1 MDALLCDLR
10 FAMRTLL
17 KAPAFTAAV
26 VVTMTLGIGAT
37 TSMFTVVNSIV
48 LRPLPFPESER
59 AVMLCETNP
68 RIRDFCIASPPNV
81 ADWAHASRTLESAG
95 VARTESFIAQSK
107 EGSSGVR
114 GGIASPGF
122 FRALRVRPALGR
134 LLEDQDMP
142 RGANAVAL
150 VSHGFWRRTLGGDPL
165 AVGRTLTLDGRAFTV
180 IGVLPADAYIPEFG
194 FVDVWK
200 PLTASID
207 NVENRN
213 WRGFIGLG
221 RLAPGASLAGLRAEL
236 DTIRGQLAAA
246 YPESNEGWGIRV
258 AGLRDQTVGPTR
270 VTLWIFLGATAFVLL
285 IACANVA
292 GLLLVRATRRAPEFA
307 VRTSLGAGGGRLVRQ
322 LLTESLVI
330 SLAGGFFGLLLA
342 WWTTRAFVTMAPA
355 SIPRLDEVTIDGR
368 VALFTVLLSVAT
380 AVLFGLAPARQAS
393 KMDVGTTLKG
403 RRHGGPRETRLRSSL
418 VIVEIALAFV
428 LLVGAGLL
436 TRTFSRL
443 LQWNPGFAR
452 EGLVTSWMLAPT
464 STYRTTA
471 AAVGVLERAR
481 DSVATIPGIQ
491 SVGLGSA
498 GPQRVFGGVETD
510 ALFIEGQSRDP
521 SEAPPVN
528 WFDIGPEY
536 FDAMGI
542 AIVKGRGITPADAA
556 GAPNVAVINH
566 ALAKRFFGAADPIGR
581 RVTVMKHTSEIVG
594 VVGDVKPYR
603 PDRPTAPEIY
613 WPIRQY
619 RRFAA
624 YLVMRIAPDIEGIE
638 KTVRARVAT
647 VDPNIQVSPVVSLDE
662 GFAEALVSPRFNMLL
677 IGAFAFVAVGLAAVG
692 VFAIIAYSVAS
703 RTREIG
709 VRMALGA
716 TSQQLVA
723 NVVRQG
729 ITLAAIGIALGL
741 AGALALGRLFA
752 GLLYGLEPTDGVTLA
767 LTLLGFGVIAVGASY
782 LPARRAARVDPLTA
796 LRNE

>member
-1 MDALLCDLR
+1 MEALLRDLR

-26 VVTMTLGIGAT
+26 VITMTLGIGAT

-81 ADWAHASRTLESAG
+81 ADWARASRTLESAG
-95 VARTESFIAQSK
+95 VARTEPFIAQSE

-122 FRALRVRPALGR
+122 FRVLRVRPALGR
-134 LLEDQDMP
+134 LLEDQDMH
-142 RGANAVAL
+142 RGANTVAL
-150 VSHGFWRRTLGGDPL
+150 VSHGFWRRTLGGDSL

-194 FVDVWK
+194 SVDVWK

-213 WRGFIGLG
+213 WRGFTALG
-221 RLAPGASLAGLRAEL
+221 RLAPGASLAALHAEL
-236 DTIRGQLAAA
+236 DAMRGQLVAA
-246 YPESNEGWGIRV
+246 YPESNAGWGIRV
-258 AGLRDQTVGPTR
+258 VDLRDQTVGPTR
-270 VTLWIFLGATAFVLL
+270 ATLWIFLGATAFVLL

-307 VRTSLGAGGGRLVRQ
+307 VRTSLGASGGRLVRQ

-330 SLAGGFFGLLLA
+330 SLAGGFLGLLLA
-342 WWTTRAFVTMAPA
+342 SWTTRAFVAMAPA
-355 SIPRLDEVTIDGR
+355 NIPRLDEVTLDVR

-380 AVLFGLAPARQAS
+380 AALFGLAPARQAS
-393 KMDVGTTLKG
+393 KLDLGTALKG
-403 RRHGGPRETRLRSSL
+403 RRHGSPHETRLRSSL
-418 VIVEIALAFV
+418 VIVEMALAFV

-436 TRTFSRL
+436 TRTFGRL
-443 LQWNPGFAR
+443 LQWDPGFAR
-452 EGLVTSWMLAPT
+452 DGLVTSWLLAPT
-464 STYRTTA
+464 STYRTGAT
-471 AAVGVLERAR
+471 AVGVLERAR
-481 DSVATIPGIQ
+481 DAVATVPGLQSVA
-491 SVGLGSA
+491 LGSA
-498 GPQRVFGGVETD
+498 GPLFGGVETG
-510 ALFIEGQSRDP
+510 ALSVEGRTDVHP
-521 SEAPPVN
+521 SEEPPVN
-528 WFDIGPEY
+528 WFDVSPEY
-536 FDAMGI
+536 FDALGI
-542 AIVKGRGITPADAA
+542 SMVKGRGITPADAS
-556 GAPNVAVINH
+556 GAPNVAVVNQT
-566 ALAKRFFGAADPIGR
+566 LAKQFFARMDPVGQ
-581 RVTVMKHTSEIVG
+581 RVTVMQHTSTIVG
-594 VVGDVKPYR
+594 VVADVKPYR

-619 RRFAA
+619 TRFAA
-624 YLVMRIAPDIEGIE
+624 YLVMRITPGVAGVERMI
-638 KTVRARVAT
+638 RARVAT
-647 VDPNIQVSPVVSLDE
+647 VDLNVQVTPVVSLDE
-662 GFAEALVSPRFNMLL
+662 SFARALVSPRFNMLL
-677 IGAFAFVAVGLAAVG
+677 IGAFAFVAVALAAVG

-716 TSQQLVA
+716 TPQQLVA
-723 NVVRQG
+723 DVVRQG
-729 ITLAAIGIALGL
+729 ITLAALGIALGF
-741 AGALALGRLFA
+741 AGALALGRFFA

-767 LTLLGFGVIAVGASY
+767 VTLLGFGIIAAGASY

-796 LRNE
+796 LRSE